1 MARKYNYIFKKLVDD
16 ETDLIGLVAYGLY
29 KNNKIEYLEN
39 FKVKNGREPTE
50 DELEHFNE
58 HSCTDSSLSNYIKVA
73 ETNINDLMNETV
85 YQEVEKQKNEFF
97 NNQTTEIKKIV
108 SDLKPKSPWDGFGMR
123 VLQSFISS
131 ILVASLVFFIIFI
144 LKSSQEGLVN
154 TLKYFINK
162 N

>member
-29 KNNKIEYLEN
+29 KNNKIEYLEK
-39 FKVKNGREPTE
+39 FKDKNGREPTE
-50 DELEHFNE
+50 DELELFNE
-58 HSCTDSSLSNYIKVA
+58 HSCTDSSLHNFIKVA

-85 YQEVEKQKNEFF
+85 YQEVEKQKKEFF
-97 NNQTTEIKKIV
+97 DNQTTEIKNIV

-131 ILVASLVFFIIFI
+131 ILVASLIFLIIFI
-144 LKSSQEGLVN
+144 HYQTDKHTNE
-154 TLKYFINK
+154 
-162 N
+162 